1 MQKNALAEKEIDS
14 IADQL
19 IDTALHIR
27 GAIDNMDSVTRRA
40 KTHGLNVPTNQ
51 YELDVLADNIVH
63 DDFSNFSGY
72 VVSEEREVNEAEVKN
87 SLLLLVVDPVDGST
101 NASHGLGYWCF
112 SAALV
117 YNGNVV
123 AGVVVDQ
130 VTGRIFRATEHGG
143 ATLTLPTGTVR
154 SLDSLQFR
162 QEDVGTIAD
171 SFASSTIC
179 FTSHGASPH
188 IFRHLRNFGAS
199 ALAICDV
206 ASGGFDA
213 YIDDDDVMLK
223 PWDILAALYI
233 AQRSGCTVL
242 RRDSDDIMAPTGVL
256 VSRSE
261 TLLSDFQTLF
271 PDFFH

>member
-1 MQKNALAEKEIDS
+1 MENYVLAEKEIDR
-14 IADQL
+14 IVDQL
-19 IDTALHIR
+19 IDTASRIR
-27 GAIDNMDSVTRRA
+27 VAIDKMDSVTRRA
-40 KTHGLNVPTNQ
+40 KTQGPNSGSNQ

-63 DDFSNFSGY
+63 DDFSSFSGY
-72 VVSEEREVNEAEVKN
+72 ILSEEREVDKEQLISN
-87 SLLLLVVDPVDGST
+87 SLLFVVDPVDGST

-117 YNGNVV
+117 YKQIVV
-123 AGVVVDQ
+123 GAVVVDQ
-130 VTGRIFRATEHGG
+130 VTGRIFSATERQVSLLSKDGS
-143 ATLTLPTGTVR
+143 VR
-154 SLDSLQFR
+154 DLSPHQFR
-162 QEDVGTIAD
+162 QEEVGTVAD
-171 SFASSTIC
+171 NFASSTIC
-179 FTSHGASPH
+179 FTSHGASSH

-223 PWDILAALYI
+223 SWDILAALYI

-256 VSRSE
+256 VSRSQS
-261 TLLSDFQTLF
+261 LINDFHEIF
-271 PDFFH
+271 PDFFL